1 MSLMNVVTDIK
12 NILTEEEFKKF
23 DEEYWENPEET
34 VENLKKTHEGLL
46 LVEENI
52 PCVCSLEGEDY
63 RTPNGVVCVME
74 LNEVID
80 VDKFKDSVFF
90 FGDIVNVE
98 SDVRPSGF
106 CEITIQ
112 LTDRVIKTEY
122 EDGIPEDYTW

>member
-1 MSLMNVVTDIK
+1 MSLMNVVTDIQ

-23 DEEYWENPEET
+23 DEEFWEHPEET

-63 RTPNGVVCVME
+63 ETPTGVVCVME
-74 LNEVID
+74 INEVVD
-80 VDKFKDSVFF
+80 VDKFKNSVFF
-90 FGDIVNVE
+90 FGDIVNVK
-98 SDVRPSGF
+98 SKVWPSGF

-112 LTDRVIKTEY
+112 LTDRTVKTEY

>member
-23 DEEYWENPEET
+23 DEEFWENPEET
-34 VENLKKTHEGLL
+34 VENLKKEHEGLL

-63 RTPNGVVCVME
+63 ETPTGVVCVME
-74 LNEVID
+74 LHEVVD
-80 VDKFKDSVFF
+80 VDKFKSSVFF
-90 FGDIVNVE
+90 FGDIVNVK

-112 LTDRVIKTEY
+112 LADRTVKTEY